1 MKSLFYS
8 WVTLQIWVGIWS
20 FFSPFVL
27 EISEFNIATNNMLLG
42 ALVSILGVGMLF
54 YEFYHRERLERG
66 SFLQGLFYPWMAFQ
80 ILMGVWLFI
89 SPFVLGFPGTNLA
102 INDML
107 FGSVVVMLGVGT
119 FFFEM
124 YHKEEFE
131 TLKHV
136 TERA

>member
-8 WVTLQIWVGIWS
+8 WVILQIFVGIWL

-27 EISEFNIATNNMLLG
+27 GMTEFNIITNNMLFG
-42 ALVSILGVGMLF
+42 ALVSILGVGMVF
-54 YEFYHRERLERG
+54 YEFYHKERVERG
-66 SFLQGLFYPWMAFQ
+66 SFLRRLFYPWMAFQ
-80 ILMGVWLFI
+80 ILMGAWLFI
-89 SPFVLGFPGTNLA
+89 APFVLGFPGTNLA

-107 FGSVVVMLGVGT
+107 FGSVVVILGVGT

-124 YHKEEFE
+124 YHREEFE
-131 TLKHV
+131 TLTHV